1 LILAPLAVSA
11 QFVREGAK
19 FGVEVTPCREN
30 TDIHPGINVINY
42 ERLHKIDTERFG
54 GVVLDESSILKSYEG
69 KTRTAI
75 LDAFARTPFKLA
87 CSATPAPNDH
97 MELGNHSEFVGA
109 MSRTEMLATFFCHDG
124 GETQKWRLK
133 RHALHDWW
141 RWLCSWAVTIRMPS
155 DLGYDDEG
163 FRLPELR
170 MHDHVVSAGA
180 KYAQE
185 LGLLFVD
192 QAAGLNAQRAARRA
206 SMDARVQKAASIVTA
221 EPDESWLVWCELND
235 ESVAL
240 TAAIQDAVEVTGS
253 MDADE
258 KEACLED
265 FGTGDL
271 RVMVSKSSIAGWG
284 MNYQNCARVVFV
296 GLSNSFE
303 SWYQAVRRVWRFGQ
317 RRPVECHIVTCD
329 ADGAVRSN
337 LERKRLEWEQTAYEM
352 LVGMGDI
359 QRAEIGALAR
369 NEEHYH
375 PDIEMRLPAG
385 LRSETG
391 E

>member
-185 LGLLFVD
+185 LGLLFAD

-206 SMDARVQKAASIVTA
+206 SMDARVQKAASIVNA

-337 LERKRLEWEQTAYEM
+337 LERKRLEWEQTSHEM

-369 NEEHYH
+369 NEEHYR
-375 PDIEMRLPAG
+375 PGIRMRLPAG
-385 LRSETG
+385 LRSEAG